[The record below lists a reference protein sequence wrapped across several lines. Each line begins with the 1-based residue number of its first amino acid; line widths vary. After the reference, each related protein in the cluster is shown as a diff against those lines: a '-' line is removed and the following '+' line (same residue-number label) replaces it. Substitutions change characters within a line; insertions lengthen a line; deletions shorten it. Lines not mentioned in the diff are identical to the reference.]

1 MIIEYC
7 DELYPEKLKQ
17 IENPPTRLYVLGN
30 TKILNEKGIAV
41 VGSRTN
47 TQYGEKMCKKF
58 VKNLVEYNINI
69 ISGLAL
75 GIDSIAHKT
84 CLKNSGKTIAV
95 LPSGFKNIY
104 PEINIQLAKEILN
117 NGGVLVTEYDPNS
130 KADSKKFKERNRIV
144 AGLSIGTLVI
154 EAGYRSGTSITA
166 RHTKEQEKPVF
177 CIPSSLENMKGKTTN
192 ELIQKGA
199 KLTTDISDILNT
211 YKNINFQKRQP
222 INNNIDIP
230 QELLKI
236 YKEINNNPI
245 GINELVRK
253 TGLTISEIN
262 YKTMLLQIENKI
274 IELPGQRFIRNNE
287 DN

>member
-1 MIIEYC
+1 
-7 DELYPEKLKQ
+7 
-17 IENPPTRLYVLGN
+17 
-30 TKILNEKGIAV
+30 
-41 VGSRTN
+41 
-47 TQYGEKMCKKF
+47 
-58 VKNLVEYNINI
+58 
-69 ISGLAL
+69 
-75 GIDSIAHKT
+75 
-84 CLKNSGKTIAV
+84 
-95 LPSGFKNIY
+95 
-104 PEINIQLAKEILN
+104 
-117 NGGVLVTEYDPNS
+117 
-130 KADSKKFKERNRIV
+130 
-144 AGLSIGTLVI
+144 
-154 EAGYRSGTSITA
+154 
-166 RHTKEQEKPVF
+166 
-177 CIPSSLENMKGKTTN
+177 MKGKTTN

-222 INNNIDIP
+222 INNNFNIDIP